1 MGFKT
6 AISIFEGDM
15 KRRVIRISRC
25 GAISRRHQHKEFADS
40 QRQSAGVTDI
50 DELGFGDMLTFAAM
64 AKVALLNM
72 GLDTDYVGFLLEEI
86 GPGKTQYKAF
96 VFYCLMYCADFMGS
110 GA

>member
-1 MGFKT
+1 MDLKT
-6 AISIFEGDM
+6 AISIFENDM
-15 KRRVIRISRC
+15 KRRVVRIKRC

-64 AKVALLNM
+64 TKVALFNM